1 MKRTRPLDV
10 RRALAGVSVAAAT
23 VVVVPLGISA
33 TTASWPDTEWVHGAP
48 LGTQTLDCGTTTGF
62 ASTASG
68 RFLSGELLG
77 TDLDTIVALEG
88 VRTSVDGAGTATVDP
103 ADALDQGSTPPT
115 YTYTDPLE
123 ISVLGG
129 IAGLD
134 LTGLEVGLPIGSA
147 GAVNQYAQASG
158 LGTAAGAAGLVSDS
172 GGVLVSQYA
181 ADDTLPGPATIS
193 LASLLPA
200 VTGVAADPELEVGS
214 VGASSQLD
222 GCAALR
228 SILWNDGPAV
238 DADREYGIAS
248 FDLSLESAILG
259 SIVTD
264 TNTAVTTINASLNG
278 LLGPSGGIATA
289 ITGQLNVG
297 LGSIAGVSLGATT
310 GTVALSGL
318 DIAGAVTPLLSAP
331 LNDPYVSIDLSA
343 GTVEIDLAAL
353 LNGPDGLN
361 GLDPN
366 TELLLN
372 AAVIDDIVDR
382 VGDLLDTRVL
392 QITNAITTAIRAATL
407 EVNLSTPLRLVVLG
421 SPVQVA
427 NVAVTSST
435 TLASLFDGTATF
447 GVSLNVLPGLSPAAQ
462 LALSAVQALL
472 NTAIAGL
479 QTSLVSPVA
488 TAIANV
494 VLGTLT
500 TLGSTLAAVVTQV
513 VDALAVVLAPL
524 PGVLSIMVNVQP
536 DQPGAPDPG
545 DDVPQSGD
553 STASFTVT
561 ALRLGLLDTLGTA
574 AAVDFATASAG
585 PVTAP

>member
-1 MKRTRPLDV
+1 MTRTRSLSLGQV
-10 RRALAGVSVAAAT
+10 LAGVSVAAVA
-23 VVVVPLGISA
+23 VVVVPLGVSA
-33 TTASWPDTEWVHGAP
+33 TTASWPDSEWVHGAP

-77 TDLDTIVALEG
+77 TDLDTILALEG
-88 VRTSVDGAGTATVDP
+88 VRTSVDAAGTPTVDP

-123 ISVLGG
+123 ISLLGG

-134 LTGLEVGLPIGSA
+134 LTGLEVGLPVGSA

-158 LGTAAGAAGLVSDS
+158 LGTAAGASGLVSDS

-181 ADDTLPGPATIS
+181 ADDTLPEPATILLS
-193 LASLLPA
+193 SLLPA
-200 VTGVAADPELEVGS
+200 VTGIADPELEVGA

-238 DADREYGIAS
+238 EADREYGIAGL
-248 FDLSLESAILG
+248 DLALESAVLG
-259 SIVTD
+259 SIITD
-264 TNTAVTTINASLNG
+264 TNTAVTSINAALNG

-289 ITGQLNVG
+289 INGQLNVG
-297 LGSIAGVSLGATT
+297 LGSITGVSLGATT
-310 GTVALSGL
+310 GTVTLSGL
-318 DIAGAVTPLLSAP
+318 DITGAVTPLLTAP

-343 GTVEIDLAAL
+343 GTVDVDLAAL
-353 LNGPDGLN
+353 LNGPSGLN
-361 GLDPN
+361 GLGPN

-372 AAVIDDIVDR
+372 AAVVDNIVNR
-382 VGDLLDTRVL
+382 VGDLLDTRVQ

-407 EVNLSTPLRLVVLG
+407 TVNLSTPLRLVVLG

-427 NVAVTSST
+427 NVAVTLNT
-435 TLASLFDGTATF
+435 TLAALFDGTATF
-447 GVSLNVLPGLSPAAQ
+447 GVSLNVLSGLSPAAE
-462 LALSAVQALL
+462 LALSLVEGLL
-472 NTAIAGL
+472 NTAITGL
-479 QTSLVSPVA
+479 KTSLVSPVA
-488 TAIANV
+488 TVIANA
-494 VLGTLT
+494 VLGTIT
-500 TLGSTLAAVVTQV
+500 TLGSTLAGRVTQV
-513 VDALAVVLAPL
+513 VDALAAVLAPL
-524 PGVLSIMVNVQP
+524 PGVLSITVNVQP

-545 DDVPQSGD
+545 DYIPQSGD
-553 STASFTVT
+553 STAEYTVT
-561 ALRLGLLDTLGTA
+561 ALRLGLLDALGTVG
-574 AAVDFATASAG
+574 AVEFGRASAG